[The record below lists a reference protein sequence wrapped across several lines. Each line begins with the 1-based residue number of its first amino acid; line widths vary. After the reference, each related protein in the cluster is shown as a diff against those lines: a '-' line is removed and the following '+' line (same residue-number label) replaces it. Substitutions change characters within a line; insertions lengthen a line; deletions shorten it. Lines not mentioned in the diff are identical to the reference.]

1 MKRQVSLLTEGP
13 DMEIQQ
19 QYLTTT
25 DFRNNPHEVVE
36 AWKQYN
42 KQLIHDD
49 IYGMWFAF
57 TLTTTFTT
65 HQLHKTLLVRAETA
79 GKLCGLHAHNQ
90 TAGTRKHRGICAFL
104 LPAVSY
110 NGFPHHHGLL
120 RVPRAYC
127 CDEKVITTS
136 EHGNNLTMVVPSSV
150 REYFRLFPVRAE
162 LNLNLLYDTREDL
175 TGTTH
180 YALPLDA
187 DPQTASTRALSY
199 WSDRSDGELRRF
211 DQAVFI
217 PWEVRAALPNADTTK
232 EPRVSY

>member
-1 MKRQVSLLTEGP
+1 
-13 DMEIQQ
+13 MEIQPQ
-19 QYLTTT
+19 QLTTT
-25 DFRNNPHEVVE
+25 DFTNNPHEVVE
-36 AWKQYN
+36 AWKRYN
-42 KQLIHDD
+42 EQLLHDD
-49 IYGMWFAF
+49 IHGMWFAF

-65 HQLHKTLLVRAETA
+65 HQLHKTLLVRAETV

-110 NGFPHHHGLL
+110 QGFPHYHGLL
-120 RVPRAYC
+120 RVPSAYC
-127 CDEKVITTS
+127 CDPKPLTINEHGTEKVIF
-136 EHGNNLTMVVPSSV
+136 VPSSV

-162 LNLNLLYDTREDL
+162 LNLHLLYDTRDDL
-175 TGTTH
+175 TGQSH
-180 YALPLDA
+180 YALPLHE

-199 WSDRSDGELRRF
+199 WSGRSDGELRRF

-232 EPRVSY
+232 RGVRT